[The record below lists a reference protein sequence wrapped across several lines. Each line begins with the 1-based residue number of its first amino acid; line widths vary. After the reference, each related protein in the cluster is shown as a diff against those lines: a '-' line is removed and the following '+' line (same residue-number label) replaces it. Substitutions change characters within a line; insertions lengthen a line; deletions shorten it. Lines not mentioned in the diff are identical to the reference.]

1 MLCIHFLMVPLE
13 YDSNFQSA
21 VNSNRVES
29 AVGGGR
35 GGRRSRTAHQVG
47 PGPTPSPG
55 VRVLGRPCSH
65 LWLRRVGH
73 KFNCTQW
80 YLQQV

>member
-35 GGRRSRTAHQVG
+35 GGRRSRTAHQVTGSG
-47 PGPTPSPG
+47 PYPFTWSEGTGPPMLSPVAQKSG
-55 VRVLGRPCSH
+55 A
-65 LWLRRVGH
+65 
-73 KFNCTQW
+73 
-80 YLQQV
+80 